1 MITILTR
8 IFPYDISAYI
18 YQYYKSSIIEE
29 IMIPK
34 LYIFELTLDNLI
46 IIYSNQNNTLITP
59 NFIGFKLIANGLQNI
74 KKYNYNIDSELQNK
88 IDKLREIIKYLILII
103 SNTNEQC
110 FNRLLT
116 NLL

>member
-8 IFPYDISAYI
+8 IFPYDISVYI
-18 YQYYKSSIIEE
+18 YQYYKSSIIED

-34 LYIFELTLDNLI
+34 LYIFDLTLDNLI
-46 IIYSNQNNTLITP
+46 RIYSNHNNTIITP

-74 KKYNYNIDSELQNK
+74 KKYDYNIDTELQNK
-88 IDKLREIIKYLILII
+88 IDKMRDIIKYLILII
-103 SNTNEQC
+103 SNTNERC
-110 FNRLLT
+110 FNILLT

>member
-8 IFPYDISAYI
+8 IFPYDISVYI
-18 YQYYKSSIIEE
+18 YKYYKSSIIEE

-46 IIYSNQNNTLITP
+46 RIYSNHNNTLITP

-74 KKYNYNIDSELQNK
+74 KKYNYKLDSELKIK
-88 IDKLREIIKYLILII
+88 IDKIVQISKYLILII
-103 SNTNEQC
+103 SNTNERC
-110 FNRLLT
+110 FNILLN

>member
-1 MITILTR
+1 MR

-18 YQYYKSSIIEE
+18 YQYYKSSIIDD

-46 IIYSNQNNTLITP
+46 RSYSNQNNTLISH

-74 KKYNYNIDSELQNK
+74 KKYDYKIDTPLQTK
-88 IDKLREIIKYLILII
+88 IDKMREQIKYLILIN
-103 SNTNEQC
+103 SNTREQY
-110 FNRLLT
+110 FNKLLT